1 MEEMMPREI
10 GQDVGEFCKEMYL
23 RVEEDGDPVT
33 ALVND
38 VRVIMFREKRFKDSQ
53 YDGPR

>member
-1 MEEMMPREI
+1 MEEIFPTLGE
-10 GQDVGEFCKEMYL
+10 DVGDFYKKMHIK
-23 RVEEDGDPVT
+23 VEDDEDPVT

-38 VRVIMFREKRFKDSQ
+38 VRVIMFIEKRFVDPH

>member
-1 MEEMMPREI
+1 MEEIFPTLGEDVREFYKKMHLMVE
-10 GQDVGEFCKEMYL
+10 DDGE
-23 RVEEDGDPVT
+23 PVT

-38 VRVIMFREKRFKDSQ
+38 VRVIMFREKRFVDPQ